1 MLFTGNLARYQGIEL
16 LLQAFAQVIRLKPD
30 VRLVIAANDSF
41 EPYEPLARE
50 LGVRASIDLL
60 PAPEFDRLPTIL
72 AGADVMVN
80 PRTECD
86 GLPVKLLNYMA
97 ASKPVVSFAAAAPG
111 VEHRRTGWL
120 VADAD
125 ATAFAEGILTL
136 LDDPELA
143 DELGRGARRYV
154 EANCRWPAIAE
165 RVQAV
170 YETTARS
177 CPVSAPRRLSICY
190 VVPGHSLVATAGPT
204 RNVLNLARAL
214 GQWADVT
221 VAFRLAIDAQD
232 RTTFAWSRSR
242 LIALGTVHAADDAAV
257 RGVGYAEFLGYL
269 RQLRRFAA
277 ERLLSYD
284 VVLEKSWLLS
294 GYLSSYCRR
303 RGVLG
308 VPVENVVPNPGHVA
322 RGNLTKFARLQVGR
336 WLAGRYLRKA
346 PLIIAETEFLKAD
359 IAANWRVAPERI
371 AVVDLGVDRALFRPL
386 DQAAARRSLGIAP
399 DKTVL
404 LYVGVLDDIHD
415 LGPLLEAMSVGA
427 GPDDRAPPG
436 RGWPLC
442 RPLPGEGR
450 RRRERR
456 LPRPRGA
463 LSGARADRRC
473 RPLRRPL

>member
-1 MLFTGNLARYQGIEL
+1 MRAPLRAPWRVVRREVLFTGNLARYQGIEL

-30 VRLVIAANDSF
+30 VRLVIAANNSF
-41 EPYEPLARE
+41 QPYEPLACE

-60 PAPEFDRLPTIL
+60 PSPEFDRLPTIL

-80 PRTECD
+80 PRTECA

-125 ATAFAEGILTL
+125 ASAFAEGILAI
-136 LDDPELA
+136 LDDPDLA
-143 DELGRGARRYV
+143 DALGRGARRYV

-170 YETTARS
+170 YGTTARG
-177 CPVSAPRRLSICY
+177 CPMSVRGDFQSATRCR
-190 VVPGHSLVATAGPT
+190 VTALVATAGPT

-221 VAFRLAIDAQD
+221 VAFRLAIDAQGSGNFHVVEITPD
-232 RTTFAWSRSR
+232 RPRN
-242 LIALGTVHAADDAAV
+242 VQMADDAAV
-257 RGVGYAEFLGYL
+257 RGVGYAEFFRYL

-308 VPVENVVPNPGHVA
+308 VPVENVVPNPASCGARQSDQVRAPAGRPLARRPVLAQGAPDHRRDRIPEGGH
-322 RGNLTKFARLQVGR
+322 RGQ
-336 WLAGRYLRKA
+336 LAGRA
-346 PLIIAETEFLKAD
+346 GAD
-359 IAANWRVAPERI
+359 R
-371 AVVDLGVDRALFRPL
+371 
-386 DQAAARRSLGIAP
+386 
-399 DKTVL
+399 
-404 LYVGVLDDIHD
+404 
-415 LGPLLEAMSVGA
+415 
-427 GPDDRAPPG
+427 G
-436 RGWPLC
+436 RGF
-442 RPLPGEGR
+442 R
-450 RRRERR
+450 R
-456 LPRPRGA
+456 
-463 LSGARADRRC
+463 
-473 RPLRRPL
+473 